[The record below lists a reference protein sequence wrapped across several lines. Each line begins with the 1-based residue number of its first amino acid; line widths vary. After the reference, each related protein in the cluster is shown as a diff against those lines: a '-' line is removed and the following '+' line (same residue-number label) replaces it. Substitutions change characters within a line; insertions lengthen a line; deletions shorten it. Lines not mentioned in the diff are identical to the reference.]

1 MRTPLEALHDL
12 PLAHFIRTSSFA
24 YPLLEVAHIVGI
36 ALLFGTL
43 WLVDLRL
50 LGVGKSLGLKPLARY
65 ALPWTLLGF
74 ALIATSGSL
83 MFLSRIQ
90 DFISNP
96 VFKWKFG
103 LIALAATNAAI
114 LHTRAGLDEPS
125 KLSQTQAVLSV
136 FLWLCVI
143 TAGRWIAYV

>member
-24 YPLLEVAHIVGI
+24 YPALEIVHIVGI

-43 WLVDLRL
+43 WLVDLRV
-50 LGVGKSLGLKPLARY
+50 LGMGKTLEIKPLTRY
-65 ALPWTLLGF
+65 VLPWTLLGF
-74 ALIATSGSL
+74 TLIVMSGSL
-83 MFLSRIQ
+83 MLVSRIQ

-96 VFKWKFG
+96 VFIWKFS

-114 LHTRAGLDEPS
+114 LHTRAGLDAPS
-125 KLSQTQAVLSV
+125 RLSQFQAALSV
-136 FLWLCVI
+136 CLWLSVI